1 MRQEGK
7 TVSHTQ
13 LKPDWADAD
22 FRLDPFRMPLA
33 ASFATQDAHGDVTFT
48 VSNRGAT
55 IRRTLESSGLP
66 VAVAL
71 PPRAFKGVAA
81 RAIEDGNGNVTV
93 TLELMHSD
101 PMLSVPLMV
110 AHDLENVAAD
120 WRAWSEAFKLPML
133 LVEADGVARSL
144 DDTFGL
150 VKKAPPTE
158 RRKGRVSLQRR
169 PRFLA
174 RRKTG
179 ELGVR
184 LIVDGEEI
192 IART

>member
-1 MRQEGK
+1 RS
-7 TVSHTQ
+7 V
-13 LKPDWADAD
+13 LDA
-22 FRLDPFRMPLA
+22 
-33 ASFATQDAHGDVTFT
+33 
-48 VSNRGAT
+48 
-55 IRRTLESSGLP
+55 SGLP
-66 VAVAL
+66 VSIAL
-71 PPRAFKGVAA
+71 PARAFRGVAA
-81 RAIEDGNGNVTV
+81 RAIEDGEGNVTV
-93 TLELMHSD
+93 TLELMHAD
-101 PMLSVPLMV
+101 PMLSVPLLV

-192 IART
+192 IA